1 MWNIYIYIYSISTV
15 YVLYIL
21 LEVMHKK
28 NTLIEIFFGKFGIT
42 LSRKLLSWMVQVYG
56 NLVSQYELIVNKRVK
71 E

>member
-1 MWNIYIYIYSISTV
+1 V

-42 LSRKLLSWMVQVYG
+42 LSRKLLS
-56 NLVSQYELIVNKRVK
+56 
-71 E
+71 